1 VAGAEVDTGID
12 VQGIGTPGGRGVCAV
27 RPGTDVGRHARVLA
41 HLHDAVLAGASPSPQ
56 IRSLVARSWQRVRAQ
71 GVDPEHGEPAG
82 PLAADQVERRR
93 SGSPLQRVLP
103 ELRAALTSV
112 AEDAR
117 HVMVVTD
124 ADGILLWREG
134 ANRVRHRADA
144 LGFTEGADWS
154 EASVGTNAIGT
165 ALAEGAPVQLFA
177 AEHFVRSHHVWTCTA
192 CPVHDP
198 RTGELLG
205 VVDVSGP
212 AETIHPTT
220 VALVGTAV
228 KLAEASLWR
237 QHEVRLDALRGVAAP
252 LLSTVPGAGL
262 VVDDHGWVAAV
273 TGMPSIE
280 RVAVPRADRP
290 LAVHGVGLCLPE
302 PVPGGWLL
310 RSADAGSAASGGL
323 TLTLDLAA
331 GRPRAIVDG
340 SARWVHP
347 LSTRH
352 AELLVLLARAGTAGL
367 DAGALSTALY
377 GDRDHLV
384 TVRAEMS
391 RLRRGLG
398 GLLLARPY
406 RIADEVAV
414 HVPPLA
420 GTVLAGSG
428 APGIRAVLEADARAV

>member
-1 VAGAEVDTGID
+1 MRRVSVDE
-12 VQGIGTPGGRGVCAV
+12 GVYAI
-27 RPGTDVGRHARVLA
+27 RPGVDVGRHARMLA
-41 HLHDAVLAGASPSPQ
+41 RVHHALLSGDHPPADPRA
-56 IRSLVARSWQRVRAQ
+56 LVARSWQRVRAQ
-71 GVDPEHGEPAG
+71 GVDPDLGDPPGPAA
-82 PLAADQVERRR
+82 PDEVEQRRER
-93 SGSPLQRVLP
+93 SPLNRVLP

-124 ADGILLWREG
+124 ADGVLLWREG
-134 ANRVRHRADA
+134 SNQVRHRADR

-154 EASVGTNAIGT
+154 EAQVGTNAIGT
-165 ALAEGAPVQLFA
+165 ALAEGAPVQIFS
-177 AEHFVRSHHVWTCTA
+177 AEHFVRTHHVWTCTA

-228 KLAEASLWR
+228 KLAEAGLWR
-237 QHEVRLDALRGVAAP
+237 QHESRLEALRAVAAP
-252 LLSTVPGAGL
+252 LLAGLRGAGL

-273 TGMPSIE
+273 TGMPSLE
-280 RVAVPRADRP
+280 RIAEPRPERP
-290 LAVHGVGLCLPE
+290 IAVHGVGVCLPE

-310 RSADAGSAASGGL
+310 RLSEPQHIRLA
-323 TLTLDLAA
+323 LDLDA
-331 GRPRAIVDG
+331 RPPRAIVDG
-340 SARWVHP
+340 STRWVHP

-352 AELLVLLARAGTAGL
+352 AEVLVLLAHAGPTGM
-367 DAGALSTALY
+367 DAGALSVALY

-391 RLRRGLG
+391 RLRRTLG

-406 RIADEVAV
+406 RIAPDVDVTAPE
-414 HVPPLA
+414 L
-420 GTVLAGSG
+420 TSSSSLRGST
-428 APGIRAVLEADARAV
+428 APGVQALLAHA